1 MSDLEKQVKDAF
13 RAVHAE
19 PSLNVSTL
27 DYVCRKRRKRSLRPW
42 TKALAAAACM
52 LALFLGGYGTRMFL
66 EPVSVISID
75 INPSIELGINAFD
88 RVVTTQAFNPE
99 GEQLLQSLDLRFQKW
114 EKAVDAVMDSDT
126 VRQLMDREETLT
138 FTAVGQDEAE
148 SEALCR
154 KVRDHTA
161 GTGDC
166 YSAGRQ
172 EVAQAHH
179 SGLSYGKYL
188 AYLEALEAGEDLT
201 AEEAKQ
207 MTVKEIRHLSGHH
220 SGHGSQSVTETT
232 PPEETTF
239 PTEETTVP
247 TEPHHQGHGSSGKK
261 HQKGHH

>member
-19 PSLNVSTL
+19 PSLSASTL
-27 DYVCRKRRKRSLRPW
+27 DYVRRKRRKPSFRPL
-42 TKALAAAACM
+42 TKALVAAACM

-114 EKAVDAVMDSDT
+114 EKALDAVMDSDT
-126 VRQLMDREETLT
+126 VRQLMDRQETLT
-138 FTAVGQDEAE
+138 FTAVGRNEAE

-166 YSAGRQ
+166 YSADRQ
-172 EVAQAHH
+172 QVAQAHH

-188 AYLEALEAGEDLT
+188 AYLEALEAGQDLT

-207 MTVKEIRHLSGHH
+207 MTMKQIRYLSGRH
-220 SGHGSQSVTETT
+220 SGHGSQTVTETS
-232 PPEETTF
+232 PPEETTS
-239 PTEETTVP
+239 PTEETAAP
-247 TEPHHQGHGSSGKK
+247 TEPHHQGHGK

>member
-13 RAVHAE
+13 GAIHAE
-19 PSLNVSTL
+19 PSLNASTL
-27 DYVCRKRRKRSLRPW
+27 DYVRRKRRKGSLRPW

-99 GEQLLQSLDLRFQKW
+99 GEQLLRSLDLRFQSW
-114 EKAVDAVMDSDT
+114 ERALDAVMDSDT
-126 VRQLMDREETLT
+126 VRQLMDRQETLT
-138 FTAVGQDEAE
+138 FTAVGQDETE
-148 SEALCR
+148 SQALCR

-166 YSAGRQ
+166 YSADRQ
-172 EVAQAHH
+172 QVAQAHH

-188 AYLEALEAGEDLT
+188 AYLEALEAGQDLT

-207 MTVKEIRHLSGHH
+207 MTMKQIRHLSGRH
-220 SGHGSQSVTETT
+220 SGHGSQTVTETS
-232 PPEETTF
+232 PPEETTS
-239 PTEETTVP
+239 PTEETAAP
-247 TEPHHQGHGSSGKK
+247 TEPHHQGHGK